1 MATIGNLSVK
11 VNADTTG
18 LASGLKTS
26 ESLIS
31 GFTAKASALTD
42 KLFAVGPAAIAA
54 GTAIGVVMVKNV
66 IDAADKLTD
75 LSERTGIAIEDLS
88 RLGYVAQMSGISAEE
103 MTAAINRLSQGMA
116 LAAAGGGSASRVF
129 DALGISVKN
138 SDGTLR
144 EQVEVLKD
152 IADKFQTYEDGAAK
166 SALAMQLFGKTGAN
180 LVPVL
185 NAGSAGIKKLS
196 DESDRLGNTISTEL
210 AESSAQLNDNLDRLR
225 VLSGNA
231 AQSVATKL
239 TPALVSLTDAMIA
252 NIEKV
257 SEHSG
262 VFTEMFDVLASKAA
276 QSTSPMLRF
285 LAILREANALASTDP
300 FANETAKFAR
310 QGTTADAAKTAAP
323 VIDEAAAKLAE
334 EEKKAAEDRAKK
346 RAEELEQI
354 RQNELAKVQAFID
367 ALRMREDAR
376 LQANMS
382 EREQE
387 EERYLLEQEKLL
399 EALNLGLLTK
409 SEYQLLEQ
417 EQLMAHREAMADI
430 DIAYLQAQ
438 KQRDEQ
444 AAAERLRLAEQT
456 ASKEMQLA
464 AQKIMSMT
472 AAAASGSKELFEI
485 NKAASIAN
493 ALLAARESVTSAYR
507 FGARIGGPFLGAA
520 FAATAALATATQVR
534 QLASTSFNSG
544 TSAAGSVGSAGG
556 SSGTLAT
563 SQTAA
568 AQPVSSAQSAPQI
581 VSIQL
586 QGDVFGREAVRNLIS
601 EINEAISDGAVL
613 RLT

>member
-1 MATIGNLSVK
+1 
-11 VNADTTG
+11 
-18 LASGLKTS
+18 
-26 ESLIS
+26 
-31 GFTAKASALTD
+31 
-42 KLFAVGPAAIAA
+42 
-54 GTAIGVVMVKNV
+54 
-66 IDAADKLTD
+66 
-75 LSERTGIAIEDLS
+75 
-88 RLGYVAQMSGISAEE
+88 
-103 MTAAINRLSQGMA
+103 MA

-323 VIDEAAAKLAE
+323 VIDESAAKLAE

-399 EALNLGLLTK
+399 EALELGLLTK
-409 SEYQLLEQ
+409 AEYQLLEQ

-430 DIAYLQAQ
+430 DIAYLDAQ
-438 KQRDEQ
+438 LEREK
-444 AAAERLRLAEQT
+444 AAADERVRIERDAQQLITDARLSA
-456 ASKEMQLA
+456 ANAAVGLLSQLGG
-464 AQKIMSMT
+464 K
-472 AAAASGSKELFEI
+472 
-485 NKAASIAN
+485 NKAAAIAAIALGKALSIGQIIQNTAVAQMK
-493 ALLAARESVTSAYR
+493 ALAMLGPIAGPPAAAK
-507 FGARIGGPFLGAA
+507 IGMYGKIQAGIV
-520 FAATAALATATQVR
+520 AATGLAQVAGVMSGDSGGITSTATSGSAV
-534 QLASTSFNSG
+534 ASNNG
-544 TSAAGSVGSAGG
+544 GGSVSGMGGTTAGRG
-556 SSGTLAT
+556 
-563 SQTAA
+563 
-568 AQPVSSAQSAPQI
+568 QI

>member
-31 GFTAKASALTD
+31 GFSAKASALTD

-285 LAILREANALASTDP
+285 LAILREVNDLSSTDP

-323 VIDEAAAKLAE
+323 VIDEAAAKLEE
-334 EEKKAAEDRAKK
+334 EEKKAEKDRAKK
-346 RAEELEQI
+346 RAEELDQI
-354 RQNELAKVQAFID
+354 RQNELEKVQAFIES
-367 ALRMREDAR
+367 LRMREDAR
-376 LQANMS
+376 IEATKT
-382 EREQE
+382 EQQQE
-387 EERYLLEQEKLL
+387 KDRYALELEQLIAARQLTGMAKAEYDLLEQEALL
-399 EALNLGLLTK
+399 N
-409 SEYQLLEQ
+409 
-417 EQLMAHREAMADI
+417 HREKMADI
-430 DIAYLQAQ
+430 DIAYLDAQ
-438 KQRDEQ
+438 RRRDEQ

-464 AQKIMSMT
+464 AQKIMGMT

-520 FAATAALATATQVR
+520 FAATAAVATAAQVR

-556 SSGTLAT
+556 SSGALAP

-568 AQPVSSAQSAPQI
+568 AQPVSRAQSAPQI